1 MIVKRQGSHMF
12 YVQVV
17 PKGSIWHCHIN
28 QFQLCYEEDIPSTSD
43 AGSEST
49 TKSFNSKEESI
60 PSSSTSEDIDTEE
73 YSPSSVTHASNP
85 TTSSSTLVRTAFS

>member
-1 MIVKRQGSHMF
+1 MF

-49 TKSFNSKEESI
+49 TKSFNLKEESI